1 MRNKTGKIQ
10 MKIEKKIFKAFRN
23 ITIFFI
29 TVILLVS
36 ISGLIY
42 ERVGLYS
49 DSKKY
54 SVPGKI
60 VKVNGHDMHVYAEG
74 KGNLTVVFVS
84 GSGTP
89 SPYAD
94 FYPLYNEIS
103 KYARIVV
110 YERPGYGYSEVTN
123 TSRDIYTITKEMHEL
138 LVKSGEKAPYILV
151 GHSMGSLEVIR
162 FAQMYKN
169 EVKGIV
175 MIEGGSPEFYANE
188 EVDQNPI
195 SSMKLKSVLKNEG
208 IMRLLFNYSK
218 NFYKSAY
225 SPRNQLALVPLDLKN
240 LDTAMYLKTMTNK
253 NKTAEL
259 LNLKSNALIVNK
271 NGNLGQIPL
280 RILTSDDEA
289 KDSKWKNSQEA
300 FKSWSTDSKQ
310 KIVNGSLHFIH
321 QYKPNEVNSY
331 IIEVINKVNYSC
343 KK

>member
-1 MRNKTGKIQ
+1 MRNKTGQIQ
-10 MKIEKKIFKAFRN
+10 INIGKKIFKGLRN
-23 ITIFFI
+23 ITIFFFA
-29 TVILLVS
+29 VILLIS

-42 ERVGLYS
+42 EKIGLHS

-60 VKVNGHDMHVYAEG
+60 VKVNGHDMHVFAEG
-74 KGNLTVVFVS
+74 KGNSTVVFVS

-89 SPYAD
+89 SSYAD
-94 FYPLYNEIS
+94 FYPLYNKIS
-103 KYARIVV
+103 KYTRIVV
-110 YERPGYGYSEVTN
+110 CERPGYGYSEVANTN
-123 TSRDIYTITKEMHEL
+123 RDIDTITKEMHES
-138 LVKSGEKAPYILV
+138 LVKSGEKPPYIFV

-162 FAQMYKN
+162 FAQMYTN

-188 EVDQNPI
+188 EIDQNQI
-195 SSMKLKSVLKNEG
+195 SSMKLKSILKNEG

-218 NFYKSAY
+218 NFYNSAY
-225 SPRNQLALVPLDLKN
+225 SPRNQLSLVPLDLKN
-240 LDTAMYLKTMTNK
+240 VDTAMYLKTMTNK

-259 LNLKSNALIVNK
+259 VNLKSNALIVKK

-280 RILTSDDEA
+280 RILTSDEEA
-289 KDSKWKNSQEA
+289 KDSKWKNSQED

-310 KIVNGSLHFIH
+310 KIVNGSLHYIH

-331 IIEVINKVNYSC
+331 IIEIINKLDGS
-343 KK
+343 K